1 MNSCIESLESRIAP
15 ASLLSVTLE
24 NGALAIKGS
33 ASANDADNLQL
44 DLSKIGSNALL
55 SILNAGG
62 KVKFGGTEFS
72 ELKLTKAQTDSIK
85 SIRIDL
91 GDGTNS
97 TVFTSDSGASLSDP
111 ITYVGGSGTD
121 TLTFGSN
128 TKAFATTGNFSALLK
143 TGNDRVIF
151 THNTQLGGN
160 TLIDLGQ
167 GNDAILTQAAAL
179 NTGSALSFK
188 NLSILGGDGNDSV
201 ALGLKTT
208 NNKDLSVTGALRID
222 AGKGANDVRLFGN
235 NVSLGNTTIKSLAKD
250 KDFDVSLSAAQKL
263 TVNGSL
269 DVTASGAE
277 TFRTNEFKLEAP
289 SIQVSGNVSYRGGA
303 GADAVTVGAEATP
316 RLPIIIAAGT
326 EATSLQTL
334 IGGGVTV
341 KNGGGNNTTA
351 IGNLNAALAI
361 GKSVSVTGDSQSD
374 SLSIRAASGALA
386 GGVSA
391 ALGKG
396 TNSMDVSSKG
406 QLTVA
411 GLKLSSN
418 SAANEADSLNLC
430 GVELSGALSA
440 ALGAGVSTVNIAQV
454 IAHGSVSVNTGAG
467 NDIVNVETDGGA
479 GASALYGNTVIQ
491 TGLGSDTVTLGGDSA
506 ANKAVFMNGLSVD
519 LGSTN
524 AKDELMGVK
533 LTDAAKVSAA
543 RSALLAKNT
552 VLDETLIRVNQR
564 SR

>member
-1 MNSCIESLESRIAP
+1 
-15 ASLLSVTLE
+15 LLSVTLE
-24 NGALAIKGS
+24 NGVLSIKGS

-44 DLSKIGSNALL
+44 DLSKIGSDALL
-55 SILNAGG
+55 SILNTGG
-62 KVKFGGTEFS
+62 KVKFGGSELS

-85 SIRIDL
+85 SIQIDL

-111 ITYVGGSGTD
+111 ITYIGGSGAD
-121 TLTFGSN
+121 TLTFGSD
-128 TKAFATTGNFSALLK
+128 TKAFATTGNFTALLK

-151 THNTQLGGN
+151 THDAQFGGN
-160 TLIDLGQ
+160 TLLDLGQ
-167 GNDAILTQAAAL
+167 GDDSVLTEASAL
-179 NTGSALSFK
+179 NTGSALAFK

-208 NNKDLSVTGALRID
+208 NNKNLSVSGALRID
-222 AGKGANDVRLFGN
+222 AGKGANDVSLFGN
-235 NVSLGNTTIKSLAKD
+235 TVSLGNTTIKSSALD

-277 TFRTNEFKLEAP
+277 TGQTNEFKLEAP
-289 SIQVSGNVSYRGGA
+289 SIQVSGNVSYRGSA
-303 GADAVTVGAEATP
+303 GADAVTVGA
-316 RLPIIIAAGT
+316 

-351 IGNLNAALAI
+351 IGNLNAALAVA
-361 GKSVSVTGDSQSD
+361 KSVSVTGDSQND
-374 SLSIRAASGALA
+374 SLSIQAASGALA

-396 TNSMDVSSKG
+396 ANSVDISSNG

-418 SAANEADSLNLC
+418 SAANEADSLNLR

-454 IAHGSVSVNTGAG
+454 IAHGSFSVNTGAG
-467 NDIVNVETDGGA
+467 NDVVALETDGGA
-479 GASALYGNTVIQ
+479 GASTFYGNTLIN
-491 TGLGSDTVTLGGDSA
+491 TGLGSDKVTLGGDSA

-519 LGSTN
+519 LGSTDTQ
-524 AKDELMGVK
+524 DELMGVK
-533 LTDAAKVSAA
+533 LTDANKVSAA
-543 RSALLAKNT
+543 RAALIAKNT
-552 VLDETLIRVNQR
+552 VLDETLIRVSQR

>member
-1 MNSCIESLESRIAP
+1 MNPCIESLESRIAP

-24 NGALAIKGS
+24 NGVLSIKGS

-44 DLSKIGSNALL
+44 DLSKIGSDALL
-55 SILNAGG
+55 SILNTGG
-62 KVKFGGTEFS
+62 KVKFGGSELS

-85 SIRIDL
+85 SIQIDL

-111 ITYVGGSGTD
+111 ITYIGGSGAD
-121 TLTFGSN
+121 TLTFGSD
-128 TKAFATTGNFSALLK
+128 TKAFATTGNFTALLK

-151 THNTQLGGN
+151 THDAQFGGN
-160 TLIDLGQ
+160 TLLDLGQ
-167 GNDAILTQAAAL
+167 GDDSVLTEASAL
-179 NTGSALSFK
+179 NTGSALAFK

-208 NNKDLSVTGALRID
+208 NNKNLSVSGALRID
-222 AGKGANDVRLFGN
+222 AGKGANDVSLFGN
-235 NVSLGNTTIKSLAKD
+235 TVSLGNTTIKSSALD

-277 TFRTNEFKLEAP
+277 TGQTNEFKLEAP
-289 SIQVSGNVSYRGGA
+289 SIQVSGNVSYRGSA
-303 GADAVTVGAEATP
+303 GADAVTVGA
-316 RLPIIIAAGT
+316 

-351 IGNLNAALAI
+351 IGNLNAALAVA
-361 GKSVSVTGDSQSD
+361 KSVSVTGDSQND
-374 SLSIRAASGALA
+374 SLSIQAASGALA

-396 TNSMDVSSKG
+396 ANSVDISSNG

-418 SAANEADSLNLC
+418 SAANEADSLNLR

-454 IAHGSVSVNTGAG
+454 IAHGSFSVNTGAG
-467 NDIVNVETDGGA
+467 NDVVALETDGGA
-479 GASALYGNTVIQ
+479 GASTFYGNTLIN
-491 TGLGSDTVTLGGDSA
+491 TGLGSDKVTLGGDSA

-519 LGSTN
+519 LGSTDTQ
-524 AKDELMGVK
+524 DELMGVK
-533 LTDAAKVSAA
+533 LTDANKVSAA
-543 RSALLAKNT
+543 RAALIAKNT
-552 VLDETLIRVNQR
+552 VLDETLIRVSQR

>member
-24 NGALAIKGS
+24 NGVLSIKGS

-44 DLSKIGSNALL
+44 DLSKIGSDALL
-55 SILNAGG
+55 SILNTGG
-62 KVKFGGTEFS
+62 KVKFGGSELS

-85 SIRIDL
+85 SIQIDL

-111 ITYVGGSGTD
+111 ITYIGGSGAD
-121 TLTFGSN
+121 TLTFGSD
-128 TKAFATTGNFSALLK
+128 TKAFATTGNFTALLK

-151 THNTQLGGN
+151 THDAQLGGN
-160 TLIDLGQ
+160 TLLDLGQ
-167 GNDAILTQAAAL
+167 GDDSVLTEASSL
-179 NTGSALSFK
+179 NTGSALAFK

-208 NNKDLSVTGALRID
+208 TNKNLSVSGALRVD
-222 AGKGANDVRLFGN
+222 AGKGANDVSLFGN
-235 NVSLGNTTIKSLAKD
+235 TVSLGNTTIKSSALD

-263 TVNGSL
+263 TLNGSL

-277 TFRTNEFKLEAP
+277 TGQTNEFKLEAP

-303 GADAVTVGAEATP
+303 GADAVTV
-316 RLPIIIAAGT
+316 GT

-351 IGNLNAALAI
+351 IGNLNAALAVA
-361 GKSVSVTGDSQSD
+361 KSVSVTGDSQND
-374 SLSIRAASGALA
+374 SLSIQAASGALA

-396 TNSMDVSSKG
+396 ANSVDISSNG

-418 SAANEADSLNLC
+418 SAANEADSLNLR

-454 IAHGSVSVNTGAG
+454 IAHGSFSLNTGAG
-467 NDIVNVETDGGA
+467 NDVVNVETDGGV
-479 GASALYGNTVIQ
+479 GASTFYGNTLIN
-491 TGLGSDTVTLGGDSA
+491 TGLGSDKVTLGGDSA

-519 LGSTN
+519 LGSTD
-524 AKDELMGVK
+524 AQDELMGVK
-533 LTDAAKVSAA
+533 LTDANKVSAA
-543 RSALLAKNT
+543 RAALIAKNT
-552 VLDETLIRVNQR
+552 VLDETLIRVSQR

>member
-24 NGALAIKGS
+24 NGVLSIKGS

-44 DLSKIGSNALL
+44 DLSKIGSDALL
-55 SILNAGG
+55 SILNTGG
-62 KVKFGGTEFS
+62 KVKFGGSELS

-85 SIRIDL
+85 SIQIDL

-111 ITYVGGSGTD
+111 ITYIGGSGAD
-121 TLTFGSN
+121 TLTFGSD
-128 TKAFATTGNFSALLK
+128 TKGFATTGNFTALLK

-151 THNTQLGGN
+151 THDAQFGGN
-160 TLIDLGQ
+160 TLLDLGQ
-167 GNDAILTQAAAL
+167 GDDSVLTEASAL
-179 NTGSALSFK
+179 NTGSALAFK

-201 ALGLKTT
+201 ALGLKTA
-208 NNKDLSVTGALRID
+208 NNKNLSVSGALRID
-222 AGKGANDVRLFGN
+222 AGKGANDVSLFGN
-235 NVSLGNTTIKSLAKD
+235 TVSLGNTTIRSSALD

-277 TFRTNEFKLEAP
+277 TGQTNEFKLEAP
-289 SIQVSGNVSYRGGA
+289 SIQVSGNVSYRGSA
-303 GADAVTVGAEATP
+303 GADAVTV
-316 RLPIIIAAGT
+316 GT

-351 IGNLNAALAI
+351 IGNLNAALAVA
-361 GKSVSVTGDSQSD
+361 KSVSVTGDSQND
-374 SLSIRAASGALA
+374 SLSIQAASGALA

-396 TNSMDVSSKG
+396 ANSVDISSNG

-418 SAANEADSLNLC
+418 SAANEADSLNLR

-454 IAHGSVSVNTGAG
+454 IAHGSFSVNTGAG
-467 NDIVNVETDGGA
+467 NDVVNLETDGGA
-479 GASALYGNTVIQ
+479 GASTFYGNTLIN
-491 TGLGSDTVTLGGDSA
+491 TGLGSDKVTLGGDSA
-506 ANKAVFMNGLSVD
+506 ANKAVFMNRLSVD
-519 LGSTN
+519 LGSTDTQ
-524 AKDELMGVK
+524 DELMGVK
-533 LTDAAKVSAA
+533 LTDANKVSAA
-543 RSALLAKNT
+543 RAALIDKNT
-552 VLDETLIRVNQR
+552 VLDETLIRVSQR

>member
-24 NGALAIKGS
+24 NGVLSIKGS

-44 DLSKIGSNALL
+44 DLSKIGSDTLL
-55 SILNAGG
+55 SILNTGG
-62 KVKFGGTEFS
+62 KVKFGGSELS

-97 TVFTSDSGASLSDP
+97 TVFTSDSGTSLSDP

-121 TLTFGSN
+121 TLTFGSD
-128 TKAFATTGNFSALLK
+128 TKAFASSGNFSALLK

-151 THNTQLGGN
+151 THDTQLGGN
-160 TLIDLGQ
+160 TLLDLGR
-167 GNDAILTQAAAL
+167 GDDAILTEAAAL
-179 NTGSALSFK
+179 STGSALSFK

-222 AGKGANDVRLFGN
+222 AGKGANDVSLFGN

-250 KDFDVSLSAAQKL
+250 KYFDVALSAAQKL
-263 TVNGSL
+263 TVKGSL
-269 DVTASGAE
+269 DVTASGVE
-277 TFRTNEFKLEAP
+277 TGQANEFKLEAP
-289 SIQVSGNVSYRGGA
+289 SIQVSGNVAYRGSA
-303 GADAVTVGAEATP
+303 GADAVTV
-316 RLPIIIAAGT
+316 GT

-334 IGGGVTV
+334 IGGAVTV

-351 IGNLNAALAI
+351 IGQFNASLAI
-361 GKSVSVTGDSQSD
+361 AKSISVTGDNQSD

-396 TNSMDVSSKG
+396 ANSMDISSNG
-406 QLTVA
+406 QMTVA
-411 GLKLSSN
+411 GLKLSSA
-418 SAANEADSLNLC
+418 SAANEADSLTLR
-430 GVELSGALSA
+430 GVEISGALSA
-440 ALGAGVSTVNIAQV
+440 ALGAGVSTVNIAQI
-454 IAHGSVSVNTGAG
+454 IAHNSFSLKTGAG
-467 NDIVNVETDGGA
+467 NDIVNVETNGGA
-479 GASALYGNTVIQ
+479 GASTFYGNTVIQ

-506 ANKAVFMNGLSVD
+506 ANKAVFMDRLSVD

-524 AKDELMGVK
+524 AQDELMGVK
-533 LTDAAKVSAA
+533 LTDAAKVSEA
-543 RSALLAKNT
+543 RATLLAKNT
-552 VLDETLIRVNQR
+552 VLDDSLIRVNQR

>member
-24 NGALAIKGS
+24 NGVLSIKGS

-44 DLSKIGSNALL
+44 DLSKIGSDALL
-55 SILNAGG
+55 SILNTGG
-62 KVKFGGTEFS
+62 KVKFGGSELS

-85 SIRIDL
+85 SIQIDL

-111 ITYVGGSGTD
+111 ITYIGGSGAD
-121 TLTFGSN
+121 TLTFGSD
-128 TKAFATTGNFSALLK
+128 TKAFATTGNFTALLK

-151 THNTQLGGN
+151 THDAQFGGN
-160 TLIDLGQ
+160 TLLDLGQ
-167 GNDAILTQAAAL
+167 GDDSVLTEASAL
-179 NTGSALSFK
+179 NTGSALAFK

-208 NNKDLSVTGALRID
+208 NNKNLSVSGALRID
-222 AGKGANDVRLFGN
+222 AGKGANDVSLFGN
-235 NVSLGNTTIKSLAKD
+235 TVSLGNTTIKSSALD

-277 TFRTNEFKLEAP
+277 TGQTNEFKLEAP
-289 SIQVSGNVSYRGGA
+289 SIQVSGNVSYRGSA
-303 GADAVTVGAEATP
+303 GADAVTV
-316 RLPIIIAAGT
+316 GT

-351 IGNLNAALAI
+351 IGNLNAALAVA
-361 GKSVSVTGDSQSD
+361 KSVSVTGDSQND
-374 SLSIRAASGALA
+374 SLSIQAASGALA

-396 TNSMDVSSKG
+396 ANSVDISSNG

-418 SAANEADSLNLC
+418 SAANEADSLNLR

-454 IAHGSVSVNTGAG
+454 IAHGSFSLNTGAG
-467 NDIVNVETDGGA
+467 NDVVNVETDGGA
-479 GASALYGNTVIQ
+479 GASTFYGNTLIN
-491 TGLGSDTVTLGGDSA
+491 TGLGSDKVTLGGDSA
-506 ANKAVFMNGLSVD
+506 ANKAVFMNRLSVD
-519 LGSTN
+519 LGSTDTQ
-524 AKDELMGVK
+524 DELMGVK
-533 LTDAAKVSAA
+533 LTDANKVSAA
-543 RSALLAKNT
+543 RAALIDKNT
-552 VLDETLIRVNQR
+552 VLDETLIRVSQR

>member
-24 NGALAIKGS
+24 NGVLSIKGS

-44 DLSKIGSNALL
+44 DLSKIGSDALL
-55 SILNAGG
+55 SILNTGG
-62 KVKFGGTEFS
+62 KVKFGGSELS

-85 SIRIDL
+85 SIQIDL

-111 ITYVGGSGTD
+111 ITYIGGSGAD
-121 TLTFGSN
+121 TLTFGSD
-128 TKAFATTGNFSALLK
+128 TKAFATTGNFTALLK

-151 THNTQLGGN
+151 THDAQFGGN
-160 TLIDLGQ
+160 TLLDLGQ
-167 GNDAILTQAAAL
+167 GDDSVLTEASAL
-179 NTGSALSFK
+179 NTGSALAFK

-208 NNKDLSVTGALRID
+208 NNKNLSVSGALRID
-222 AGKGANDVRLFGN
+222 AGKGANDVSLFGN
-235 NVSLGNTTIKSLAKD
+235 TVSLGNTTIKSSALD

-277 TFRTNEFKLEAP
+277 TGQTNEFKLEAP
-289 SIQVSGNVSYRGGA
+289 SIQVSGNVSYRGSA
-303 GADAVTVGAEATP
+303 GADAVTVGA
-316 RLPIIIAAGT
+316 

-351 IGNLNAALAI
+351 IGNLNAALAVA
-361 GKSVSVTGDSQSD
+361 KSVSVTGDSQND
-374 SLSIRAASGALA
+374 SLSIQAASGALA

-396 TNSMDVSSKG
+396 ANSVDISSNG

-418 SAANEADSLNLC
+418 SAANEADSLNLR

-454 IAHGSVSVNTGAG
+454 IAHGSFSVNTGAG
-467 NDIVNVETDGGA
+467 NDVVALETDGGA
-479 GASALYGNTVIQ
+479 GASTFYGNTLIN
-491 TGLGSDTVTLGGDSA
+491 TGLGSDKVTLGGDSA

-519 LGSTN
+519 LGSTDTQ
-524 AKDELMGVK
+524 DELMGVK
-533 LTDAAKVSAA
+533 LTDANKVSAA
-543 RSALLAKNT
+543 RAALIAKNT
-552 VLDETLIRVNQR
+552 VLDETLIRVSQR

>member
-1 MNSCIESLESRIAP
+1 MNPCIESLESRIAP

-24 NGALAIKGS
+24 NGVLSIKGS

-44 DLSKIGSNALL
+44 DLSKIGSDALL
-55 SILNAGG
+55 SILNTGG
-62 KVKFGGTEFS
+62 KVKFGGSELS

-85 SIRIDL
+85 SIQIDL

-111 ITYVGGSGTD
+111 ITYIGGSGAD
-121 TLTFGSN
+121 TLTFGSD
-128 TKAFATTGNFSALLK
+128 TKAFATTGNFTALLK

-151 THNTQLGGN
+151 THDAQFGGN
-160 TLIDLGQ
+160 TLLDLGQ
-167 GNDAILTQAAAL
+167 GDDSVLTEASAL
-179 NTGSALSFK
+179 NTGSALAFK

-208 NNKDLSVTGALRID
+208 NNKNLSVSGALRVD
-222 AGKGANDVRLFGN
+222 AGKGANDVSLFGN
-235 NVSLGNTTIKSLAKD
+235 TVSLGNTTIKSSALD

-263 TVNGSL
+263 TLNGSL

-277 TFRTNEFKLEAP
+277 TGQTNEFKLEAP
-289 SIQVSGNVSYRGGA
+289 SIQVSGNVSYRGSA
-303 GADAVTVGAEATP
+303 GADAVTV
-316 RLPIIIAAGT
+316 GT

-351 IGNLNAALAI
+351 IGNLNAALAVA
-361 GKSVSVTGDSQSD
+361 KSVSVTGDSQND
-374 SLSIRAASGALA
+374 SLSIQAASGALA

-396 TNSMDVSSKG
+396 ANSVDISSNG

-418 SAANEADSLNLC
+418 SAANEADSLNLR

-454 IAHGSVSVNTGAG
+454 IAHGSFSLNTGAG
-467 NDIVNVETDGGA
+467 NDVVNVETDGGV
-479 GASALYGNTVIQ
+479 GASTFYGNTLIN
-491 TGLGSDTVTLGGDSA
+491 TGLGSDKVTLGGDSA

-519 LGSTN
+519 LGSTDTQ
-524 AKDELMGVK
+524 DELMGVK
-533 LTDAAKVSAA
+533 LTDANKVSAA
-543 RSALLAKNT
+543 RAALIAKNT
-552 VLDETLIRVNQR
+552 VLDETLIRVSQR

>member
-1 MNSCIESLESRIAP
+1 MNPCIESLESRIAP

-24 NGALAIKGS
+24 NGVLSIKGS

-44 DLSKIGSNALL
+44 DLSKIGSDALL
-55 SILNAGG
+55 SILNTGG
-62 KVKFGGTEFS
+62 KVKFGGNELS

-85 SIRIDL
+85 SIKIDL

-111 ITYVGGSGTD
+111 ITYIGGSGVD
-121 TLTFGSN
+121 TLTFGSD
-128 TKAFATTGNFSALLK
+128 TKGFATTGNFAALLK

-151 THNTQLGGN
+151 THDAQLGGN
-160 TLIDLGQ
+160 TLLALGE
-167 GNDAILTQAAAL
+167 GDDSVLTEASAL
-179 NTGSALSFK
+179 NTGSALAFK

-208 NNKDLSVTGALRID
+208 NNKNLSVSGALRID
-222 AGKGANDVRLFGN
+222 AGKGANDVSLFGN
-235 NVSLGNTTIKSLAKD
+235 TVSLGNTTIKSSALD

-263 TVNGSL
+263 TLNGSL

-277 TFRTNEFKLEAP
+277 TGQTNEFKLEAP

-303 GADAVTVGAEATP
+303 GADAVTV
-316 RLPIIIAAGT
+316 GT

-361 GKSVSVTGDSQSD
+361 GKSVSVTGDGQSD
-374 SLSIRAASGALA
+374 SLSIQAASGALA

-396 TNSMDVSSKG
+396 ANSVDISSNG

-418 SAANEADSLNLC
+418 SAANEADSLNLR

-454 IAHGSVSVNTGAG
+454 IAHGSFSVNTGAG
-467 NDIVNVETDGGA
+467 NDVVNLETDGGA
-479 GASALYGNTVIQ
+479 GASTFYGNTLIN
-491 TGLGSDTVTLGGDSA
+491 TGLGSDKVTLGGDSA
-506 ANKAVFMNGLSVD
+506 ANKAVFMNRLSVD
-519 LGSTN
+519 LGST
-524 AKDELMGVK
+524 DTQYELMGVK
-533 LTDAAKVSAA
+533 LTDANKVSAA
-543 RSALLAKNT
+543 RAALIDKNT
-552 VLDETLIRVNQR
+552 VLDDSLIRVSQR

>member
-24 NGALAIKGS
+24 NGVLAIKGS

-44 DLSKIGSNALL
+44 DLSKIGSDALL
-55 SILNAGG
+55 SILNTGG
-62 KVKFGGTEFS
+62 KVKFGASELS

-97 TVFTSDSGASLSDP
+97 TVFTSDSGTSLSDP

-121 TLTFGSN
+121 TLTFGSD
-128 TKAFATTGNFSALLK
+128 TKAFATSENFSALLK

-160 TLIDLGQ
+160 TLIDLGK
-167 GNDAILTQAAAL
+167 GDDAILTEAAAL

-188 NLSILGGDGNDSV
+188 NLSLLGGDGNDSV

-208 NNKDLSVTGALRID
+208 NNKDLSVTGTLKID
-222 AGKGANDVRLFGN
+222 AGKGANDVSLFGN

-250 KDFDVSLSAAQKL
+250 KDFDVALSAAQKL
-263 TVNGSL
+263 TIKGSL
-269 DVTASGAE
+269 DVTASGVE
-277 TFRTNEFKLEAP
+277 TGQTNEFKLEAP
-289 SIQVSGNVSYRGGA
+289 SIQVSGNVAYSGSA
-303 GADAVTVGAEATP
+303 GADAVTV
-316 RLPIIIAAGT
+316 GT

-351 IGNLNAALAI
+351 IGQFNASLAI
-361 GKSVSVTGDSQSD
+361 AKSVSVTGDNQSD

-396 TNSMDVSSKG
+396 ANSMDISSNG

-411 GLKLSSN
+411 GLKLSSS
-418 SAANEADSLNLC
+418 SAANEADSLTLR

-440 ALGAGVSTVNIAQV
+440 ALGAGASTVNIAQI
-454 IAHGSVSVNTGAG
+454 IAHKSFSLNTGAG
-467 NDIVNVETDGGA
+467 NDIVNVEADGSA
-479 GASALYGNTVIQ
+479 GASAFYGNTVIQ
-491 TGLGSDTVTLGGDSA
+491 TGLGSDTVTLGGDSV
-506 ANKAVFMNGLSVD
+506 ANKAVFMDRLSVD

-524 AKDELMGVK
+524 AQDELMGVK

-543 RSALLAKNT
+543 RSAVLAKNT
-552 VLDETLIRVNQR
+552 VLDDTLIRVSQR